1 MNLLVFSEKFLV
13 VLHRSFDF
21 LRKLCQ
27 WRQRWNDKVPVVG
40 VLLFEI
46 VFWFHVWIPVM
57 KDIDKTTH
65 DLLDF
70 TLRELG
76 ADPDDEPGYF
86 GHMGLPPLWSRN
98 YTNPTLVGGGKSF

>member
-1 MNLLVFSEKFLV
+1 
-13 VLHRSFDF
+13 
-21 LRKLCQ
+21 
-27 WRQRWNDKVPVVG
+27 
-40 VLLFEI
+40 
-46 VFWFHVWIPVM
+46 M